1 MRDGLSPGDLTF
13 VLDNIR
19 DLTFVLDNIR
29 ESQRVCA
36 SGHIHTPSSSTAV
49 AEILSMSIEMSIEGK
64 TARKTLEFYNRTSN
78 QSIIMRN
85 MLEGQSFTC
94 HLCRVTGTELGFQ
107 SSEEIHQEAGGCCC
121 SRRVVYYT
129 QPQATAPDRR
139 GCSYNRHPVESVLQ
153 LI

>member
-1 MRDGLSPGDLTF
+1 MLDGLSPGDLTF

-94 HLCRVTGTELGFQ
+94 HLCRVTGTELGFFYSPP
-107 SSEEIHQEAGGCCC
+107 SSCE
-121 SRRVVYYT
+121 RRECLIQFV
-129 QPQATAPDRR
+129 RHLR
-139 GCSYNRHPVESVLQ
+139 GKNRWFN
-153 LI
+153 I